1 VVNRGEAIYVGHV
14 FPLHGTNARPTY
26 VYERR
31 VDGREGQLVSTH
43 VTRDPAGAIQLAES
57 AAHSRDYALSEYTL
71 YANQL
76 GQTGDLRVQDHQVAF
91 RLSDGKTEQL
101 RVEKVAGDVVVGP
114 TLIGY
119 VLRRLDGL
127 MRGDVAEVRLAVLEG
142 RVPTK
147 IRDGERW
154 KDFDARVEYS
164 FVAPSYR

>member
-1 VVNRGEAIYVGHV
+1 
-14 FPLHGTNARPTY
+14 
-26 VYERR
+26 
-31 VDGREGQLVSTH
+31 
-43 VTRDPAGAIQLAES
+43 
-57 AAHSRDYALSEYTL
+57 
-71 YANQL
+71 
-76 GQTGDLRVQDHQVAF
+76 VQDHQVAF

-119 VLRRLDGL
+119 VLRRLEGL